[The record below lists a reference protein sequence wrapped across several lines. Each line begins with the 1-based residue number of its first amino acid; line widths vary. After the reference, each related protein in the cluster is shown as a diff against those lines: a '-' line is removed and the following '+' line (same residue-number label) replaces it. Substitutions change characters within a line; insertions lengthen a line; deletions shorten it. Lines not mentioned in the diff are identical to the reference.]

1 MGRVYHQRLY
11 NPNFQ
16 VITTSRHIIISLFAG
31 MEIDGKDPGLGCNGV
46 DYGKGYTLV
55 VFDLSSEV
63 TDAAVQTVKKTREF
77 TA

>member
-1 MGRVYHQRLY
+1 
-11 NPNFQ
+11 
-16 VITTSRHIIISLFAG
+16 
-31 MEIDGKDPGLGCNGV
+31 MEIDGKDAGLGCNRV